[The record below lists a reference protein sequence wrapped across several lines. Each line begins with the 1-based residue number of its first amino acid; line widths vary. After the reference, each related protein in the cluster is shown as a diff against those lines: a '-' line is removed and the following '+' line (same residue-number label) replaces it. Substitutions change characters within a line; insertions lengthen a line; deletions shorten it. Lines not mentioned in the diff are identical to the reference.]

1 MYKEAPGRLARA
13 LAESS
18 RNDRGN
24 VAVLFA
30 VALLPILLGVGA
42 AIDYG
47 RAHETRNRL
56 QAALDATALMLAHDL
71 GTLSEAQI
79 KDRAAQVFAVNFAP
93 HPGVVTQPLEIAM
106 TGDNIR
112 LAAKATLDT
121 ALMGL
126 AGINTLD
133 VGSISEVVRAN
144 DSYEVV
150 LVLDNTGSMSG
161 AKIKALKSATEDLVN
176 ILFGNYDV
184 HPQLKMALVPFSNAV
199 NVGTAN
205 ANAAW
210 MDTKAQNPIH
220 GELFDSAFKSAGLTR
235 FQLYDRIKNVSWP
248 GCVEARKYPYDVTDA
263 SAWSADPDSLFVPY
277 FHPDEPGNA
286 GKPANTYQNSY
297 LHDGVANNA
306 SDETKQKSTAK
317 YANGVTATQS
327 GSASYGLG
335 PAYGCTAKP
344 ILPLTDQKQAVL
356 DAADGMEANGY
367 TNIAEGLMWG
377 WRVISPDAPFTEGE
391 PYGKKGHQKII
402 ILLTD
407 GQNQLNGA
415 NNFNKSM
422 YSAYGYIGSGRL
434 GTTSSSTSTIQ
445 KKMDERTAEA
455 CSNVKAKGVKVF
467 TITFQV
473 GDATTEKLM
482 RDCATDKSMYFDS
495 PDTATLSSV
504 FKTIA
509 SKITQLRLSR

>member
-1 MYKEAPGRLARA
+1 MYRQALDRLARA
-13 LAESS
+13 LADAS
-18 RNDRGN
+18 RDDRGN

-30 VALLPILLGVGA
+30 VALLPVLLGVGA

-47 RAHETRNRL
+47 RAHEVRNRL

-79 KDRAAQVFAVNFAP
+79 KDRAAQVFAANFAT
-93 HPGVVTQPLEIAM
+93 HPGVVTQPLQVTV
-106 TGDNIR
+106 TGEDIR
-112 LAAKATLDT
+112 LNAKAVVDT
-121 ALMGL
+121 TLMGL

-133 VGSISEVVRAN
+133 VGSLSEVVRAN

-161 AKIKALKSATEDLVN
+161 AKIEALKSATEDLIK
-176 ILFGNYDV
+176 ILFGNYNV

-199 NVGTAN
+199 NVGTGN
-205 ANAAW
+205 ANEAW

-220 GELFDSAFKSAGLTR
+220 AELFDNAFKTAGLTR

-263 SAWSADPDSLFVPY
+263 AASSSDPDSLFVPY

-286 GKPANTYQNSY
+286 GKPASTYQNSY
-297 LHDGVANNA
+297 LSDGVANNS
-306 SDETKQKSTAK
+306 SDEVKQKSSAK
-317 YANGVTATQS
+317 YANGVTASQS

-356 DAADGMEANGY
+356 DAAKGMQANGF
-367 TNIAEGLMWG
+367 TNITEGLMWG
-377 WRVISPDAPFTEGE
+377 WRVISPDAPFPEGE
-391 PYGKKGHQKII
+391 PYGKKDHQKII

-434 GTTSSSTSTIQ
+434 GTTSSSTSAIQ

-455 CSNVKAKGVKVF
+455 CKNVKAKGVRLF

-473 GDATTEKLM
+473 GDAATEKLM

-495 PDTATLSSV
+495 PDTTTLSSV
-504 FKTIA
+504 FKSIA
-509 SKITQLRLSR
+509 SKITQLRLTK